1 MTIFNFKA
9 EAVKDQAADMY
20 ANAAESVA
28 DLRRGVTRQFEAG
41 KKYIDQQR
49 QALLPGSTRVGQPF
63 RRLIH
68 SPWG

>member
-1 MTIFNFKA
+1 
-9 EAVKDQAADMY
+9 MY